1 VTPRETLAMVME
13 TGKAKIKRNAQ
24 VSISKFLNSDRKQTS
39 CYGILI
45 IKKIMDPF
53 TYILVMASPLI
64 VLYLII
70 WGAEKIKTYTWRFL
84 FNTLNLGLDKAKK
97 VYEYLFLVWLI
108 PVLLVCL
115 GLITGVF
122 F

>member
-1 VTPRETLAMVME
+1 MVME

-84 FNTLNLGLDKAKK
+84 FNTLNLGLD
-97 VYEYLFLVWLI
+97 
-108 PVLLVCL
+108 
-115 GLITGVF
+115 
-122 F
+122 